1 MEKWLIL
8 GLSLGIYMM
17 SLGHLIVLENK
28 ETLKI
33 IIIIKLSIHQRD
45 TNANCRSSQRP
56 KLEKLGQKKDL
67 IQSIK

>member
-8 GLSLGIYMM
+8 GLSLGIYKM

-28 ETLKI
+28 ETLKK
-33 IIIIKLSIHQRD
+33 IIKLRVYIKG
-45 TNANCRSSQRP
+45 TP
-56 KLEKLGQKKDL
+56 KLMEGAPKGQSWKNWGKKKDL